1 MVVIAILKSLGIGLL
16 MLLATALLVIATLFF
31 VSFISGIAGA
41 TPIHEWTNRKAKALW
56 KRLLNTLKFKTGS
69 TND

>member
-1 MVVIAILKSLGIGLL
+1 